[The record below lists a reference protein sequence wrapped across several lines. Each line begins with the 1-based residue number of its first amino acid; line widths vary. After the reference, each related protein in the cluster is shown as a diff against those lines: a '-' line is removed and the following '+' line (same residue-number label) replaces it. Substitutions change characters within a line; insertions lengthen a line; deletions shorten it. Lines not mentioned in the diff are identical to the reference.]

1 MDEASVSPL
10 GCISTVTGCNNN
22 SHGYSLPAS
31 VPSERRGGRRAPA
44 PRKPT
49 QLGVPGRDG
58 KEASSCRMNSAS
70 KPVKSHGR
78 AFSAGIWT
86 PSLNKHP
93 PRDTDSVSLE
103 VDTAPG
109 AAGGG
114 GPTSHVD
121 ECVASTLAATQRVP
135 WVWESTGHDSLIEE
149 THTHTSELWVQLIHR
164 VRLWCVVTGGR

>member
-10 GCISTVTGCNNN
+10 GCISTVTGHNNN
-22 SHGYSLPAS
+22 SNSYSLPAS

-49 QLGVPGRDG
+49 QLWVPGRDG
-58 KEASSCRMNSAS
+58 KEASSFRMNSAS

-86 PSLNKHP
+86 HSLNKHP
-93 PRDTDSVSLE
+93 PRDTDSLSLE
-103 VDTAPG
+103 ADTAPG

-121 ECVASTLAATQRVP
+121 EHIASTLAATQQVP
-135 WVWESTGHDSLIEE
+135 WVWGAQGMIHLQKK
-149 THTHTSELWVQLIHR
+149 HTHTQVS
-164 VRLWCVVTGGR
+164 CGFN

>member
-1 MDEASVSPL
+1 
-10 GCISTVTGCNNN
+10 
-22 SHGYSLPAS
+22 
-31 VPSERRGGRRAPA
+31 
-44 PRKPT
+44 
-49 QLGVPGRDG
+49 
-58 KEASSCRMNSAS
+58 MNSAS

-78 AFSAGIWT
+78 AFLAGIWT
-86 PSLNKHP
+86 HSLNKHP

-114 GPTSHVD
+114 GPTSHAD

-149 THTHTSELWVQLIHR
+149 THTHTHK
-164 VRLWCVVTGGR
+164 